1 MNKLFFLF
9 FLIGLSLSSQEMTSV
24 KGVILNS
31 KTSKPLENVNIV
43 NLNKVI
49 GTSTNTRG
57 ASDGADNGIEVDSN

>member
-9 FLIGLSLSSQEMTSV
+9 FFVGLSVVAQEMTSV

-49 GTSTNTRG
+49 GTSTNIRG
-57 ASDGADNGIEVDSN
+57 EFE